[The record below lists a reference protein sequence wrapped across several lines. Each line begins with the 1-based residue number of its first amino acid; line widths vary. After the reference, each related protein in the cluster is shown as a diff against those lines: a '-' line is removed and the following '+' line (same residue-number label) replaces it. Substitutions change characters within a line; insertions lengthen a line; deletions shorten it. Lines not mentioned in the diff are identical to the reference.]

1 MPFEPTSAAEVLTL
15 KSPPPELAEDQ
26 SEELPDSK
34 PLAKIRLGR
43 GVFVA
48 VKPSAKIRLGRGV
61 FVAVDVGEDPGVLVA
76 VAVMVDVR
84 VGIKIGVADAV
95 GVNV

>member
-48 VKPSAKIRLGRGV
+48 V
-61 FVAVDVGEDPGVLVA
+61 DVGEDPGVLVA